1 MIDGWDRQAEVDTK
15 DWSIAE
21 GQFWTPGYDSY
32 DPFTIKESHQ
42 VLSHEVQQLIKN
54 KQVTPVL
61 LTEATA
67 FPEGRM
73 QTVLLRGM
81 DLNQDILKLPL
92 EKLKGKKNAILIGSG
107 MAKTLKLKKD
117 DELMVRWRDKNGT
130 FDAITFTVAY
140 IFDCDVPSIDYGSM
154 YMDIEAL
161 RKLTGMDNEASILIS
176 NDKDL
181 TAINSWVYK
190 DNDFLLADIKE
201 IISAKK
207 TGGYV
212 MTFFLLLIGLLAIF
226 DTQVFSVF
234 RRQKEIGTYIALGM
248 TRQRVVSIFTI
259 EGATNSILAALLGT
273 IYGTPLFIFFTRH
286 GISLSDTADMGAMG
300 ITVSD
305 VIYPYY
311 SVGLIASAILLI
323 IISSTIVSYLPSKK
337 IANINPTDA
346 IRGKVS

>member
-1 MIDGWDRQAEVDTK
+1 
-15 DWSIAE
+15 
-21 GQFWTPGYDSY
+21 
-32 DPFTIKESHQ
+32 
-42 VLSHEVQQLIKN
+42 
-54 KQVTPVL
+54 
-61 LTEATA
+61 
-67 FPEGRM
+67 
-73 QTVLLRGM
+73 
-81 DLNQDILKLPL
+81 
-92 EKLKGKKNAILIGSG
+92 
-107 MAKTLKLKKD
+107 
-117 DELMVRWRDKNGT
+117 
-130 FDAITFTVAY
+130 
-140 IFDCDVPSIDYGSM
+140 
-154 YMDIEAL
+154 

-176 NDKDL
+176 NDKNL
-181 TAINSWVYK
+181 TAIDSWVYK

-273 IYGTPLFIFFTRH
+273 VYGTPLFIFFTRH
-286 GISLSDTADMGAMG
+286 GISLSDTADMGSMG
-300 ITVSD
+300 ITASD
-305 VIYPYY
+305 IIYPYY
-311 SVGLIASAILLI
+311 SVGLIGSAVLLI